1 MEVSVGR
8 GVEAVSS
15 KSPPTTPPPRG
26 QSLAKIGFA
35 GRGTGEVN
43 VHWEDQ
49 RGDWE
54 DQRGV
59 WEAPQEVKEAPVCE
73 GS

>member
-35 GRGTGEVN
+35 GRGMGEVN
-43 VHWEDQ
+43 VHWEDP
-49 RGDWE
+49 RG
-54 DQRGV
+54 GG
-59 WEAPQEVKEAPVCE
+59 EAPREVKEAQVCE
-73 GS
+73 DS